1 MKDYPDVW
9 LHVDA
14 AWAGVTLACPEYRE
28 SSRLE
33 DINMYATS
41 VGTNLHKVRAY
52 TYISRLLFGEYSREI
67 QWGLVNFDAAL
78 LWVKNRRDLTDAL
91 DVTPEF
97 LRTKQ
102 SEAGAVIDYR
112 NWHVALGRRF
122 RSLKIWF
129 VLRSYGVKGFQE
141 YIRRVR
147 AHSALSVLPRAQT
160 VNGGSA
166 SSSTSTSSRW

>member
-1 MKDYPDVW
+1 M
-9 LHVDA
+9 
-14 AWAGVTLACPEYRE
+14 GMC
-28 SSRLE
+28 
-33 DINMYATS
+33 
-41 VGTNLHKVRAY
+41 
-52 TYISRLLFGEYSREI
+52 SREV

-129 VLRSYGVKGFQE
+129 VLRSYGVKGFQA

-147 AHSALSVLPRAQT
+147 VPSFLFEPYWADMQ
-160 VNGGSA
+160 NGNSA
-166 SSSTSTSSRW
+166 SSSTSTSYR